1 MAKKYFLL
9 FIVLAWVPTL
19 SAQIAGQVLDA
30 ETDEPLHG
38 AHIRLHNSTSGA
50 YADADGRF
58 SIPIPAGLRWPL
70 VMHVSFVGYQ
80 QATLTLPQ
88 PQGEVIVRLK
98 PESSRLDEVVVSGT
112 MVEVSKM
119 ESPIPVEVYSA
130 GFFKK
135 NPSPTLFESLNMITG
150 VLPQINCSV
159 CNTGD
164 IHINGLEGPYTMV
177 LIDGMPIVSSLST
190 VYGLHGIPSSLIRRI
205 EVVKGPA
212 STLYGSEAVAGLI
225 NVITQ
230 DPYVTDPFRLD
241 VSGTSREE
249 WNVDVSAGR
258 RIGGA
263 ATIWGLN
270 GFVYDRPHDVNRDGF
285 TDITQQKRLSAFSKW
300 AVGDASLAARY
311 VVEDRWGGQLGWT
324 EAFKGSD
331 QVYGETIFTERAEL
345 IGTMPFS
352 VAGHAS
358 RVDLS
363 YNRHAQD
370 SWYGTTRY
378 KALQHTAYA
387 LWVTT
392 VRQGMH
398 TTLVGLPLRY
408 QWYDDNTPATVAA
421 DRTLLPGVFV
431 QNEAALTDRIT
442 LLSGLRWD
450 THPDHGSIWTP
461 RLGVKFSPDARNTFR
476 LSGGSGFRV
485 VNLFTE
491 DHAAL
496 TGAREVVIRNAL
508 NPERSWNANLN
519 WMRQW
524 NADRHFGT
532 LDLSTFITRFSNQI
546 LPDYDTDPTKII
558 YDNLDGYGVS
568 RGMSLNTDLTV
579 IGGPRFTAGVT
590 WMSVFQRTA
599 DRGRETAMFAPE
611 WSGNYGI
618 TYKFIDITG
627 RFNGPMRLPV
637 VPGDFRPSVSP
648 WHTILNIQLTHT
660 FRSKMELYGGVKN
673 VLDFMPKHPL
683 FRPDAPFSDEFDA
696 AYNYAPMEGRKGYL
710 GIRLKM

>member
-1 MAKKYFLL
+1 L
-9 FIVLAWVPTL
+9 T
-19 SAQIAGQVLDA
+19 GQVVDHL
-30 ETDEPLHG
+30 TSEPLQG
-38 AHIRLHNSTSGA
+38 AHVRIHNSTSGA
-50 YADADGRF
+50 YSDADGRF
-58 SIPIPAGLRWPL
+58 SFPIPTGMRLPL
-70 VMHVSFVGYQ
+70 VVHVSFVGYQ
-80 QATLTLPQ
+80 QATVRLESMGALPLR
-88 PQGEVIVRLK
+88 ISLK

-119 ESPIPVEVYSA
+119 DSPIPVEVYSA

-164 IHINGLEGPYTMV
+164 IHINGLEGPYTMI

-212 STLYGSEAVAGLI
+212 STLYGSEAVAGII

-230 DPYVTDPFRLD
+230 DPYATEPFLLD

-249 WNVDVSAGR
+249 WNVDMSAGR

-263 ATIWGLN
+263 ATIWGVN
-270 GFVYDRPHDVNRDGF
+270 GFMYDRPHDANGDGF
-285 TDITQQKRLSAFSKW
+285 TDITQQKRLSTFTKW
-300 AVGDASLAARY
+300 AFGDASIAARY
-311 VVEDRWGGQLGWT
+311 VVEDRWGGQLSWN
-324 EAFKGSD
+324 ESLKGSD
-331 QVYGETIFTERAEL
+331 QIYGETISTHRAEL
-345 IGTMPFS
+345 IGTVPFT
-352 VAGHAS
+352 VAGHVS

-378 KALQHTAYA
+378 DALQHTAYA

-392 VRQGMH
+392 IRQGMH

-408 QWYDDNTPATVAA
+408 QWYNDSTPATVDA
-421 DRTLLPGVFV
+421 DRTLLPGIFM
-431 QNEAALTDRIT
+431 QNDAAISDRLT

-461 RLGVKFSPDARNTFR
+461 RLGVKFSPDSRNTIR

-496 TGAREVVIRNAL
+496 TGSREVVIRNAL

-532 LDLSTFITRFSNQI
+532 LDLSAFITRFSNQI
-546 LPDYDTDPTKII
+546 VPDYDTDPSKII
-558 YDNLDGYGVS
+558 YDNLDGYAVS
-568 RGMSLNTDLTV
+568 RGLSMNSELTM
-579 IGGPRFTAGVT
+579 IDGPKFTAGVT
-590 WMSVFQRTA
+590 WMSVFQRS
-599 DRGRETAMFAPE
+599 DRRETQMFAPE
-611 WSGNYGI
+611 WSGNIGA
-618 TYKFIDITG
+618 TYRFIDITG

-637 VPGDFRPSVSP
+637 VPGDFRPSTSP
-648 WHTILNIQLTHT
+648 WYMILNIQATQR
-660 FRSKMELYGGVKN
+660 FSNGWELYGAVKN
-673 VLDFMPKHPL
+673 VLDFMPKNPL
-683 FRPDAPFSDEFDA
+683 YRPDAPFSDEFDT
-696 AYNYAPMEGRKGYL
+696 AYNYAPMEGRKAVMGV
-710 GIRLKM
+710 RVRM

>member
-1 MAKKYFLL
+1 MTKNYFSILL
-9 FIVLAWVPTL
+9 LLALAPSL
-19 SAQIAGQVLDA
+19 QAQLMGRVVDEVTA
-30 ETDEPLHG
+30 EPLQG
-38 AHIRLHNSTSGA
+38 AHVRIHNSTSGA
-50 YADADGRF
+50 YSDADGRF
-58 SIPIPAGLRWPL
+58 SIPIPPNLRWPL

-80 QATLTLPQ
+80 QATQTLMRDA
-88 PQGEVIVRLK
+88 GEIEVRMKLD
-98 PESSRLDEVVVSGT
+98 SSRLDEVVVSGT

-119 ESPIPVEVYSA
+119 DSPIPVEVYSA

-135 NPSPTLFESLNMITG
+135 NPAPTLFESLNMITG

-164 IHINGLEGPYTMV
+164 IHINGLEGPYTMI

-212 STLYGSEAVAGLI
+212 STLYGSEAVAGII

-230 DPYVTDPFRLD
+230 DPYATDPFLLD

-270 GFVYDRPHDVNRDGF
+270 GFMYDRPHDVNGDGF
-285 TDITQQKRLSAFSKW
+285 TDITQQKRLSAFTKW
-300 AVGDASLAARY
+300 AFGDASIAARY
-311 VVEDRWGGQLGWT
+311 VVEDRWGGELDWRD
-324 EAFKGSD
+324 AFKGSD
-331 QVYGETIFTERAEL
+331 QVYGETILTQRAEL

-370 SWYGTTRY
+370 SWYGTTQY

-392 VRQGMH
+392 IRQGMH
-398 TTLVGLPLRY
+398 TMLVGLPLRY
-408 QWYDDNTPATVAA
+408 QWYDDNTPATLSA

-431 QNEAALTDRIT
+431 QNDAALSDEFTI
-442 LLSGLRWD
+442 LSGLRWD

-461 RLGVKFSPDARNTFR
+461 RLGVKFSPDSRNTFR
-476 LSGGSGFRV
+476 FSGGSGFRV

-496 TGAREVVIRNAL
+496 TGSREVEVRNNL
-508 NPERSWNANLN
+508 EPERSWNANLN
-519 WMRQW
+519 WMHQW

-532 LDLSTFITRFSNQI
+532 LDLSAFITRFSNQI

-558 YDNLDGYGVS
+558 YDNLDGFAIS
-568 RGMSLNTDLTV
+568 RGMSMNTSLTM
-579 IGGPRFTAGVT
+579 IDGPKFTAGVT
-590 WMSVFQRTA
+590 WMNVFQRT
-599 DRGRETAMFAPE
+599 DRRETTYFAPE
-611 WSGNYGI
+611 WSGNYGVS
-618 TYKFIDITG
+618 YRGIDITG

-637 VPGDFRPSVSP
+637 VPNDFRPSTSP
-648 WHTILNIQLTHT
+648 WYTILNIQGTRV
-660 FRSKMELYGGVKN
+660 FRNRTELYGGVKN
-673 VLDFMPKHPL
+673 VFGFMPKNPL
-683 FRPDAPFSDEFDA
+683 FRPDAPFSDEFDT
-696 AYNYAPMEGRKGYL
+696 AYNYAPMEGRKIYVGL
-710 GIRLKM
+710 RVRM

>member
-1 MAKKYFLL
+1 MSAS
-9 FIVLAWVPTL
+9 
-19 SAQIAGQVLDA
+19 SAQAQLVGLVVNDL
-30 ETDEPLHG
+30 TSEPLQG
-38 AHIRLHNSTSGA
+38 AHVRIHNSTSGA
-50 YADADGRF
+50 YSDADGRF
-58 SIPIPAGLRWPL
+58 TIPNPANMRWPL
-70 VMHVSFVGYQ
+70 VMHVSFVGYH
-80 QATLTLPQ
+80 QATQSISSSQT
-88 PQGEVIVRLK
+88 EIVFRLK

-119 ESPIPVEVYSA
+119 DSPIPVEVYSA

-135 NPSPTLFESLNMITG
+135 NPSPTLFESLSMITG

-159 CNTGD
+159 CNAGD
-164 IHINGLEGPYTMV
+164 IHINGLEGPYTMI

-190 VYGLHGIPSSLIRRI
+190 VYGLHGIPSALIRRI

-212 STLYGSEAVAGLI
+212 STLYGSEAVAGII

-230 DPYVTDPFRLD
+230 DPYATAPFMLD
-241 VSGTSREE
+241 VSGTTREE
-249 WNVDVSAGR
+249 WNVDVSAGQ

-270 GFVYDRPHDVNRDGF
+270 GFVYDRPHDENKDGF
-285 TDITQQKRLSAFSKW
+285 TDITQQKRLSAFTKW
-300 AVGDASLAARY
+300 AFGDASLAARY
-311 VVEDRWGGQLGWT
+311 VVEDRWGGQLNWT
-324 EAFKGSD
+324 DTFKGSD
-331 QVYGETIFTERAEL
+331 QVYGETIFTQRAEVIATL
-345 IGTMPFS
+345 PFS

-378 KALQHTAYA
+378 DALQHTAYA

-408 QWYDDNTPATVAA
+408 QWYDDSTPATVAA

-431 QNEAALTDRIT
+431 QNDAALSDKFTI
-442 LLSGLRWD
+442 LSGLRWD
-450 THPDHGSIWTP
+450 THPDHGFIWTP
-461 RLGVKFSPDARNTFR
+461 RLGVKYSPNERNTIR
-476 LSGGSGFRV
+476 ISGGSGFRV

-496 TGAREVVIRNAL
+496 TGSREVEIRNDL
-508 NPERSWNANLN
+508 QPERSWNANLN

-532 LDLSTFITRFSNQI
+532 LDLSLFLTRFSNQI
-546 LPDYDTDPTKII
+546 IPDYDTDATKII
-558 YDNLDGYGVS
+558 YDNLDGFAIS
-568 RGMSLNTDLTV
+568 RGMSLNSQLTV
-579 IGGPRFTAGVT
+579 IDGPTVTAGVT
-590 WMSVFQRTA
+590 WMSVFQRT
-599 DRGRETAMFAPE
+599 DRREASMFAPE

-618 TYKFIDITG
+618 SYKFIDITG

-637 VPGDFRPSVSP
+637 VPNDFRPSISP
-648 WHTILNIQLTHT
+648 WYTILNIQLTHR
-660 FRSKMELYGGVKN
+660 FRNRMELYGGVKN
-673 VLDFMPKHPL
+673 VLDFTPKDPL
-683 FRPDAPFSDEFDA
+683 FRPDAPFSEEFDA
-696 AYNYAPMEGRKGYL
+696 AYNYAPMEGRKGYV
-710 GIRLKM
+710 GVRVRM

>member
-1 MAKKYFLL
+1 MTKIYFLL
-9 FIVLAWVPTL
+9 LLICAWVPAL
-19 SAQIAGQVLDA
+19 SAQWTGRVVDA
-30 ETDEPLHG
+30 ETDEPLQG
-38 AHIRLHNSTSGA
+38 AHIRIHNSTAGA

-58 SIPIPAGLRWPL
+58 SIPIPTGLRWPL

-80 QATLTLPQ
+80 QATLTLAKSA
-88 PQGEVIVRLK
+88 EEILVRLK

-164 IHINGLEGPYTMV
+164 IHINGLEGPYTMI

-230 DPYVTDPFRLD
+230 DPYATDPFRLD

-311 VVEDRWGGQLGWT
+311 VVEDRWGGQLAWT
-324 EAFKGSD
+324 DAFKGSD
-331 QVYGETIFTERAEL
+331 QIYGETILTQRAEL
-345 IGTMPFS
+345 IGTLPFS

-358 RVDLS
+358 RLDLS

-392 VRQGMH
+392 LRRGMH

-408 QWYDDNTPATVAA
+408 QWYDDNTPATLAA

-431 QNEAALTDRIT
+431 QNDAALTDRLTI
-442 LLSGLRWD
+442 LSGLRWD

-461 RLGVKFSPDARNTFR
+461 RLGVKFSPDERNTIR

-496 TGAREVVIRNAL
+496 TGSRDVEVRNDL
-508 NPERSWNANLN
+508 EPERSWNANLN

-532 LDLSTFITRFSNQI
+532 LDLSAFITRFSNQI

-558 YDNLDGYGVS
+558 YDNLDGFAIS
-568 RGMSLNTDLTV
+568 RGMSMNAELTV
-579 IGGPRFTAGVT
+579 IDGPKFTAGVT
-590 WMSVFQRTA
+590 WMNVFQRT
-599 DRGRETAMFAPE
+599 DRRETQMFAPE

-637 VPGDFRPSVSP
+637 VPNDFRPSTSP

-660 FRSKMELYGGVKN
+660 FRNRMELYGGVKN
-673 VLDFMPKHPL
+673 AFGFMPKHPL
-683 FRPDAPFSDEFDA
+683 FRPDAPFSDEFDT

-710 GIRLKM
+710 GLRVRL